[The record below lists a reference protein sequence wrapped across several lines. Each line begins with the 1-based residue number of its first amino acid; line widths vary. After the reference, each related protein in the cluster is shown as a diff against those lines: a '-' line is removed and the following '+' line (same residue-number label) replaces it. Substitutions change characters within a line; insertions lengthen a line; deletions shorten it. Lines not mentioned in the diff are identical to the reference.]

1 MNIDG
6 YALVTGAGSGIG
18 RDCALAYAIEGAAGV
33 VFADLNISAAATA
46 MEESKALATNPSY
59 RTLSLSVNV
68 ADEESV
74 EDMVSQTL
82 TAFGRIDYCV
92 NSAGVGVQDP
102 QNITTASLPD
112 FDRFLDVNIR
122 GTLLCVR
129 AVSREM
135 RKQPP
140 QIIPSREPGKT
151 SRSCGRGV
159 IINLGSSN
167 SYVATPNIVQY
178 TASKHAVL
186 GITRNAAL
194 DLAHDEVRV
203 NALCPSWVETPMIE
217 RAVAG
222 DPGLAHLMQRV
233 VPLGRLATKEEISDV
248 LMFMSSPRASY
259 VTGAGWMV
267 DGGATLQ
274 LQT

>member
-6 YALVTGAGSGIG
+6 FALVTGAGSGIG
-18 RDCALAYAIEGAAGV
+18 RDCAIAYAIEGAAGV
-33 VFADLNISAAATA
+33 AFADLDPVAATA
-46 MEESKALATNPSY
+46 AAEESKSLATNPDY
-59 RTLSLSVNV
+59 RALTIEVNV
-68 ADEESV
+68 RDPDSV
-74 EDMVSQTL
+74 QEMVDTVVM
-82 TAFGRIDYCV
+82 AFGRIDYSV
-92 NSAGVGVQDP
+92 NSAGVGVEQP
-102 QNITTASLPD
+102 AEISKASVRE
-112 FDRFLDVNIR
+112 FERFMDVNVK

-129 AVSREM
+129 AVSAQMKQQEARYFSL
-135 RKQPP
+135 RKSTPA
-140 QIIPSREPGKT
+140 
-151 SRSCGRGV
+151 RSCGRGV

-178 TASKHAVL
+178 TASKHAVM

-194 DLAHDEVRV
+194 DLAPYGIRV
-203 NALCPSWVETPMIE
+203 NSICPSWVETPMIE

-222 DPGLAHLMQRV
+222 DPNLAFVMSRV
-233 VPLGRLATKEEISDV
+233 VPMGRIATKEEVSDV
-248 LMFMSSPRASY
+248 LMFMSSPRASF

>member
-6 YALVTGAGSGIG
+6 FALVTGAGSGIG
-18 RDCALAYAIEGAAGV
+18 RDCAIAYAIEGAAGV
-33 VFADLNISAAATA
+33 AFADLDPVAATA
-46 MEESKALATNPSY
+46 AAEESKLLATNPDY
-59 RTLSLSVNV
+59 RALTIEVNV
-68 ADEESV
+68 RDPDSV
-74 EDMVSQTL
+74 QEMVDTVVM
-82 TAFGRIDYCV
+82 AFGRIDYSV
-92 NSAGVGVQDP
+92 NSAGVGVEQP
-102 QNITTASLPD
+102 AEISKASVRE
-112 FDRFLDVNIR
+112 FERFMDVNVK

-129 AVSREM
+129 AVSAQMKQQEARYFSL
-135 RKQPP
+135 RKSTPA
-140 QIIPSREPGKT
+140 
-151 SRSCGRGV
+151 RSCGRGV

-178 TASKHAVL
+178 TASKHAVM

-194 DLAHDEVRV
+194 DLAPYGIRV
-203 NALCPSWVETPMIE
+203 NSICPSWVETPMIE

-222 DPGLAHLMQRV
+222 DPNLAFVMSRV
-233 VPLGRLATKEEISDV
+233 VPMGRIATKEEVSDV
-248 LMFMSSPRASY
+248 LMFMSSPRASF

>member
-6 YALVTGAGSGIG
+6 FALVTGAGSGIG
-18 RDCALAYAIEGAAGV
+18 RDCAIAYAIEGAAGV
-33 VFADLNISAAATA
+33 AFADLDPIAATA
-46 MEESKALATNPSY
+46 AAEESKLLATNPNY
-59 RTLSLSVNV
+59 RALTIEVNV
-68 ADEESV
+68 RDPDSV
-74 EDMVSQTL
+74 QEMVDTVVM
-82 TAFGRIDYCV
+82 AFGRIDYSV
-92 NSAGVGVQDP
+92 NSAGVGVEQP
-102 QNITTASLPD
+102 AEISKASVRE
-112 FDRFLDVNIR
+112 FERFMDVNVK

-129 AVSREM
+129 AVSAQMKQQEARHFSL
-135 RKQPP
+135 RKSTPA
-140 QIIPSREPGKT
+140 
-151 SRSCGRGV
+151 RSCGRGV

-178 TASKHAVL
+178 TASKHAVM

-194 DLAHDEVRV
+194 DLAPYGIRV
-203 NALCPSWVETPMIE
+203 NSICPSWVETPMIE

-222 DPGLAHLMQRV
+222 DPNLAFVMSRV
-233 VPLGRLATKEEISDV
+233 VPMGRIATKEEVSDV
-248 LMFMSSPRASY
+248 LMFMSSPRASF